1 MLKLKR
7 SKHLKGQL
15 GLPVSD
21 VFAYSCPLSDVF
33 VYSRPLSDVFTYSCH
48 VSDVFAYSCPLS
60 DICAFGQLGSS
71 PKLSAK
77 GAKRDIENTPKLAWR
92 PSLGFAGR
100 RLALA

>member
-60 DICAFGQLGSS
+60 DVCAIRQAGSS
-71 PKLSAK
+71 TKLSS
-77 GAKRDIENTPKLAWR
+77 GGTKRYVENTPKLA
-92 PSLGFAGR
+92 
-100 RLALA
+100 